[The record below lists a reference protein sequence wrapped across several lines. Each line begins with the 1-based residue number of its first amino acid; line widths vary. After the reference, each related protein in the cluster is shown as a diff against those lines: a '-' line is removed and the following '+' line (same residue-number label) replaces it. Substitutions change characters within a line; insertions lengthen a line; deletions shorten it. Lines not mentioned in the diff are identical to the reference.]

1 VAAFHVDPD
10 IRRAR
15 TLPGRVYTDP
25 AVFEACRERV
35 FRTSWQLVT
44 DTDRMR
50 APGQTLPFT
59 LLEGMLDE
67 PLLLTRD
74 RDDTLHALSNVCTH
88 RGHLVA
94 DHEGIEHALRCR
106 YHGRRFGL
114 DGCFLSMPEFDG
126 VDDFPS
132 PADSL
137 PRIAME
143 TLEQLL
149 FVSLAPAVPFAE
161 LVAPVRARCDGMPWD
176 RAVFDAARSREY
188 MVRANWALYV
198 ENYLEGFHIPYVHAG
213 LAETIDYGEYRT
225 ELFEWSN
232 LQLGVARGG
241 EDAFAPAPGSAD
253 EDKRIAAY
261 YFWLF
266 PNTMLNVYPWGV
278 SVNVV
283 HPLAVDR
290 TRVSFLSYV
299 WAPERLDRG
308 AGAGLDRVER
318 EDEVIVEAVQ
328 QGLRSRLYAGG
339 RFSPAREQ
347 GVHHF
352 QRLLAGALAPS

>member
-1 VAAFHVDPD
+1 
-10 IRRAR
+10 
-15 TLPGRVYTDP
+15 
-25 AVFEACRERV
+25 
-35 FRTSWQLVT
+35 
-44 DTDRMR
+44 
-50 APGQTLPFT
+50 
-59 LLEGMLDE
+59 
-67 PLLLTRD
+67 
-74 RDDTLHALSNVCTH
+74 
-88 RGHLVA
+88 
-94 DHEGIEHALRCR
+94 
-106 YHGRRFGL
+106 
-114 DGCFLSMPEFDG
+114 
-126 VDDFPS
+126 
-132 PADSL
+132 
-137 PRIAME
+137 
-143 TLEQLL
+143 
-149 FVSLAPAVPFAE
+149 
-161 LVAPVRARCDGMPWD
+161 
-176 RAVFDAARSREY
+176 

-213 LAETIDYGEYRT
+213 LAEAIDYGEYRT

-241 EDAFAPAPGSAD
+241 EDAFALPSGSPDAG
-253 EDKRIAAY
+253 KRIAAY

-283 HPLAVDR
+283 RPLGVDR

-328 QGLRSRLYAGG
+328 QGLRSRLYRSG

-352 QRLLAGALAPS
+352 QRLLAGALASA